1 VSKSKDVII
10 VGAGV
15 IGCSIAYHLGKRG
28 VSSCIVERES
38 IGTRA
43 SGKAWAVVEYPA
55 SALAEE
61 RMHAMVGGG
70 GADGPIDLLEMPP
83 GESVANWHYLYTS
96 SYERMPDLALEI
108 AERGG
113 IDVEYGESYNTTL
126 VGQQQLDAGGAE
138 ALLQPLRDAGGR
150 EACWIDTGELRA
162 LFPGLSREFVGGVAV
177 PEGQLESYKFT
188 LGLAQAAERMG
199 AEIRQGE
206 VVGFSTEGDRI
217 TGVRLASG
225 AEIGADAVVLAMG
238 PWIGQGSAWLG
249 REIGCRI
256 FMAQCLR
263 VDVPGGLPLQTL
275 VAGDYWII
283 PKVNGEVILAIY
295 GADLIER
302 PDFDA
307 SLSEEVK
314 LEILKGTAAILPS
327 LEDAKLLE
335 YRGDLLAVP
344 EKPPIHKP
352 VIGRLPEWQN
362 GYIAT
367 HFGGL
372 GINMSPAAGE
382 LLAELIAT
390 GRAPLRAK
398 RTLEALSPRA

>member
-1 VSKSKDVII
+1 MSKRKDVIV

-28 VSSCIVERES
+28 ISSCIVERES

-43 SGKAWAVVEYPA
+43 SGKAWAVVEYPP

-61 RMHAMVGGG
+61 RMHAELGGG

-83 GESVANWHYLYTS
+83 GESVADWHYLYTS

-126 VGQQQLDAGGAE
+126 VSQQQLEGVSVEQLLLPLREAGGTE
-138 ALLQPLRDAGGR
+138 CCWFDGDALR
-150 EACWIDTGELRA
+150 ER
-162 LFPGLSREFVGGVAV
+162 FPGLSPEYAGGIGV
-177 PEGQLESYKFT
+177 PEGQLEPYKFT

-199 AEIRQGE
+199 AEIKQGE
-206 VVGFSTEGDRI
+206 VIGFSTAGDRI
-217 TGVRLASG
+217 TGVQLASG
-225 AEIGADAVVLAMG
+225 SEIGADAVVLAMG

-275 VAGDYWII
+275 VADDYWII

-295 GADLIER
+295 GSDLIER

-314 LEILKGTAAILPS
+314 LEILKGTAGILPT

-344 EKPPIHKP
+344 TKAPIHKP
-352 VIGRLPEWQN
+352 VMGRLPEWQN

-382 LLAELIAT
+382 LMAELIAT

-398 RTLEALSPRA
+398 RMLKALSPRA

>member
-1 VSKSKDVII
+1 
-10 VGAGV
+10 
-15 IGCSIAYHLGKRG
+15 
-28 VSSCIVERES
+28 
-38 IGTRA
+38 
-43 SGKAWAVVEYPA
+43 
-55 SALAEE
+55 
-61 RMHAMVGGG
+61 
-70 GADGPIDLLEMPP
+70 
-83 GESVANWHYLYTS
+83 
-96 SYERMPDLALEI
+96 MPDLALEI

-314 LEILKGTAAILPS
+314 LEILKGTAAILPA